1 MPDRKSSLEE
11 GGGDRST
18 ASRDARVFLPH
29 ADSGQLKSLY
39 RSKTRAKLPIPL
51 KAFVLAGGAGT
62 RLSPLTSYVPKG
74 MIPIAGKPF
83 IDYVISYL
91 ANHGIRNIIMLLSD
105 EDSEVYR
112 NHLDDGSKYG
122 VNIGYSISPRTGTAN
137 ALKEASGHI
146 DSTFLV
152 YYGDILTSLDLTG
165 MIQFHREK
173 KATCTVALSTGVR
186 IDYGVGRVDKDGR
199 IEYFEEKPVIKE
211 YPVSIGV
218 CLCEPSVVK
227 YCSSGSDIA
236 ANVIPT
242 LVAKGE
248 RVYGYLTPEPH
259 HDIGSFKQL
268 DEVKKILKTQSK
280 NQTKNASK
288 QD

>member
-1 MPDRKSSLEE
+1 M
-11 GGGDRST
+11 
-18 ASRDARVFLPH
+18 
-29 ADSGQLKSLY
+29 
-39 RSKTRAKLPIPL
+39 

-83 IDYVISYL
+83 IDYVINYL
-91 ANHGIRNIIMLLSD
+91 AGHGIRNIIMLLSD

-146 DSTFLV
+146 DTTFLI
-152 YYGDILTSLDLTG
+152 YYGDVLTSLDLTD
-165 MIQFHREK
+165 MIRFHREK

-186 IDYGVGRVDKDGR
+186 IDYGVGRVDKDNR
-199 IEYFEEKPVIKE
+199 IEYFEEKPVLKE
-211 YPVSIGV
+211 YPVAIGV
-218 CLCEPSVVK
+218 CICEPTFLK
-227 YCSSGSDIA
+227 YCSSGPDIA
-236 ANVIPT
+236 ANVIPA

-268 DEVKKILKTQSK
+268 DEVKKILKAHSK
-280 NQTKNASK
+280 PQTKNTLTQS
-288 QD
+288 

>member
-1 MPDRKSSLEE
+1 M
-11 GGGDRST
+11 
-18 ASRDARVFLPH
+18 
-29 ADSGQLKSLY
+29 
-39 RSKTRAKLPIPL
+39 TRREYATIPL

-91 ANHGIRNIIMLLSD
+91 ASHGIRNIIMLLSD

-122 VNIGYSISPRTGTAN
+122 VNIGYSISPRAGTSN
-137 ALKEASGHI
+137 ALKEASSHI
-146 DSTFLV
+146 DGTFLL
-152 YYGDILTSLDLTG
+152 YYGDVLTSLDLTD
-165 MIQFHREK
+165 MIRFHKEK
-173 KATCTVALSTGVR
+173 KAICTVALSTGVR
-186 IDYGVGRVDKDGR
+186 IDYGVGRVDKDNR
-199 IEYFEEKPVIKE
+199 IEYFEEKPILKE
-211 YPVSIGV
+211 YPVAMGICV
-218 CLCEPSVVK
+218 CEPVFLK

-236 ANVIPT
+236 ANVIPA

-248 RVYGYLTPEPH
+248 RVFGYLTPEPH

-268 DEVKKILKTQSK
+268 DEVKKILKTHSK
-280 NQTKNASK
+280 TQTKSQN
-288 QD
+288 

>member
-1 MPDRKSSLEE
+1 MKC
-11 GGGDRST
+11 
-18 ASRDARVFLPH
+18 
-29 ADSGQLKSLY
+29 LY
-39 RSKTRAKLPIPL
+39 HSKTSRETATLTL

-91 ANHGIRNIIMLLSD
+91 ASHGIRNIIMLLSD

-137 ALKEASGHI
+137 ALREASSHI
-146 DSTFLV
+146 DTTFVV
-152 YYGDILTSLDLTG
+152 YYGDILTSLDLSD
-165 MIQFHREK
+165 MIRFHKEK
-173 KATCTVALSTGVR
+173 KAVCTVALSTGVR
-186 IDYGVGRVDKDGR
+186 IDYGVGRVDEDGR
-199 IEYFEEKPVIKE
+199 IKYFEEKPVLKE
-211 YPVSIGV
+211 YPVAIGV
-218 CLCEPSVVK
+218 SVCEPAFLK
-227 YCSSGSDIA
+227 YCSTGSDIA
-236 ANVIPT
+236 ANVIPA

-268 DEVKKILKTQSK
+268 DEVKKILKTHGK
-280 NQTKNASK
+280 TQTKNQS
-288 QD
+288 